1 MLSPTDYNVLLSWI
15 ILKHQCTY
23 IKKRLELQ
31 VSSTNCRRYFLCIS
45 CRHRAV
51 FCTELQDSVFIY
63 HDSWGCVDT
72 KYTVNGASVSFNKL
86 PQKKYEKKWFKLRT
100 YWWVQNPWGI
110 MQLTQAHGSVLLQ
123 QPVAVKANYPR
134 DFPMW
139 GLGSID
145 AFCNCQRLHTLE
157 RGGSA
162 ENLSQPITANV
173 LFMSGHTWSVNNKAI
188 L

>member
-1 MLSPTDYNVLLSWI
+1 MPLPTDYHVLLSQL
-15 ILKHQCTY
+15 ILKHRCTY
-23 IKKRLELQ
+23 IKKSLELPA
-31 VSSTNCRRYFLCIS
+31 SSTNCRRSFLCIS
-45 CRHRAV
+45 CRHTAE

-72 KYTVNGASVSFNKL
+72 KYTVNVASVSFNKL
-86 PQKKYEKKWFKLRT
+86 PQKKYGKKWFKLRT

-110 MQLTQAHGSVLLQ
+110 MQLTQAHGSALLR

-134 DFPMW
+134 DFAMG
-139 GLGSID
+139 GLGSV
-145 AFCNCQRLHTLE
+145 AASCNCQRLYTLE
-157 RGGSA
+157 RRGSA

-173 LFMSGHTWSVNNKAI
+173 LFMSGYTWSANNKAI